1 MFERILAF
9 WRGRIYFI
17 ARGEQLADFL
27 NEALRDR
34 IIFFQAQRSEKGLRA
49 QVSLRDFTRMR
60 RAARKSHSRIRIVAK
75 YGWPFIAIRWW
86 RRKGLLTGLFIIA
99 ITLISLSQMILS
111 ISVTGNKVLGSQQIL
126 EQAAGQGLKTWVWQR
141 EVDPNKVAAILQE
154 QIPDAAWIGIERKG
168 THVEITIVEKIHP
181 KVPSEAGNLVASK
194 PGLVQEVIVIQGQP
208 QIHEGETVRAGQ
220 LLIAQTSDI
229 SGSTDKAN
237 RQQAAAKGFVRG
249 RVWYS
254 GEAMVPLIED
264 KVVES
269 GRLAKGWGIKIG
281 SRVIMITT
289 PNSPFSQVNQ
299 EVVGR
304 PLLSWR
310 NWRFPVEVINIRY
323 KELSQVH
330 TERSSSEARQLA
342 ENLARTE
349 VYKKIP
355 KGVGIIEEAIKVM
368 PHTNGQEKVRIEVE
382 TYEDLAVYA
391 DP

>member
-1 MFERILAF
+1 MFERLLAF
-9 WRGRIYFI
+9 WRGRIHFI
-17 ARGEQLADFL
+17 ARGERLADFI

-34 IIFFQAQRSEKGLRA
+34 IVLFQAQRSEKGLRA
-49 QVSLRDFTRMR
+49 QVSLRDFRRLR
-60 RAARKSHSRIRIVAK
+60 RATRKSHSRIRITAK

-86 RRKGLLTGLFIIA
+86 KRKGLLTGLFLIA
-99 ITLISLSQMILS
+99 IALISLSQMILS
-111 ISVTGNKVLGSQQIL
+111 IGVSGNKILGTKQIL

-141 EVDPNKVAAILQE
+141 EVDVNKVAAILQE
-154 QIPDAAWIGIERKG
+154 QIPDAAWVGIEREG
-168 THVEITIVEKIHP
+168 THVEISIVEKIHP
-181 KVPSEAGNLVASK
+181 KIPSEAGNLVASK
-194 PGLVQEVIVIQGQP
+194 PGMVQEVMVIQGQP

-220 LLIAQTSDI
+220 ILISQAPASMGLTTEPKSQ
-229 SGSTDKAN
+229 ST
-237 RQQAAAKGFVRG
+237 AAKGFVRG

-254 GEAMVPLIED
+254 GEAIVPLIED
-264 KVVES
+264 KVVET

-289 PNSPFSQVNQ
+289 PNSPFLQVNQ

-323 KELSQVH
+323 KELCQVH
-330 TERSSSEARQLA
+330 IERSSSEAHQLA

-349 VYKKIP
+349 VNKKIP
-355 KGVGIIEEAIKVM
+355 KGVEIIEEAVKVM
-368 PHTNGQEKVRIEVE
+368 PHADGQEKVRVEVE